1 MDEVL
6 FESPGKRRYSQLSLA
21 LMGKKI
27 IQCHQCSRHVPS
39 DKALV
44 AHISHCIESKQ
55 GKPYEFTR
63 VFRDCLLCP
72 LGNMRDCNQFT
83 DDMALKQHLKKHK
96 DEELHMLGLRR
107 VDLDFVTIVTQKK
120 TGLIFRSRKDES
132 EEQEDN

>member
-1 MDEVL
+1 
-6 FESPGKRRYSQLSLA
+6 
-21 LMGKKI
+21 MGKKI
-27 IQCHQCSRHVPS
+27 IQCGRCSRHLPS
-39 DKALV
+39 YRALV
-44 AHISHCIESKQ
+44 SHDSYCIDSKQ

-83 DDMALKQHLKKHK
+83 DDMALKQHLKKHS

-120 TGLIFRSRKDES
+120 TGLNLRSGNDES
-132 EEQEDN
+132 EEQEDK